1 MFAIGLG
8 GQRNTFEYGVGEYGS
23 TAPRKTICNML
34 IDTHSHIYDEAFD
47 NDRKEVVERAVA
59 EGVSRIILPA
69 IDGESN
75 GRLFDM
81 CREYSDY
88 VVPLMGL
95 HPTSVNDNPRW
106 REELAD
112 VERLLANPP
121 EGIERFYGVGEIG
134 LDLYWSRDWQAEQT
148 EAFRRQV
155 ELALRY
161 NLPIVVHTRDAWEE
175 MAEIIEEYQGRGLR
189 GIFHAFSSDIAMY
202 ERLRGYGD
210 FLFGIGGVVTFKKSA
225 LAEVVKGMQLEDLV
239 VETDAPYLTPAPH
252 RGTRNES
259 SYVRHIA
266 QKIADIKGLDYEQV
280 AATTSA
286 NAKRI
291 FRL

>member
-1 MFAIGLG
+1 
-8 GQRNTFEYGVGEYGS
+8 
-23 TAPRKTICNML
+23 ML

-47 NDRKEVVERAVA
+47 EDRSEVVERARA
-59 EGVSRIILPA
+59 EGIERIILPA

-75 GRLFDM
+75 ERLFAL
-81 CREYSDY
+81 CRECGDY

-95 HPTSVNDNPRW
+95 HPTSVNDNPKW
-106 REELAD
+106 REELTE
-112 VERLLANPP
+112 VERLLDSPP
-121 EGIERFYGVGEIG
+121 EGVERFYGVGEIG

-148 EAFRRQV
+148 EAFRAQV
-155 ELALRY
+155 EMALRR

-175 MAEIIEEYQGRGLR
+175 MATVMEEYIGEGLK
-189 GIFHAFSSDIAMY
+189 GIFHAYSSDVAMY
-202 ERLRGYGD
+202 ERLRKCGD

-225 LAEVVKGMQLEDLV
+225 LAEVVKSMRLKDLV

-259 SYVRHIA
+259 SYVRFVA
-266 QKIADIKGLDYEQV
+266 AKIAELQGVDYEVV
-280 AATTSA
+280 AKHTTA

-291 FRL
+291 FNL

>member
-1 MFAIGLG
+1 
-8 GQRNTFEYGVGEYGS
+8 
-23 TAPRKTICNML
+23 ML

-47 NDRKEVVERAVA
+47 EDRKVVVERART
-59 EGVSRIILPA
+59 EGVERIILPA

-75 GRLFDM
+75 ERLFDL
-81 CREYSDY
+81 CRECGDY

-106 REELAD
+106 CEELAE

-121 EGIERFYGVGEIG
+121 QGVERFYGVGEIG

-148 EAFRRQV
+148 EAFKAQ
-155 ELALRY
+155 LDMALKHD
-161 NLPIVVHTRDAWEE
+161 LPIVVHTRDAWGE
-175 MAEIIEEYQGRGLR
+175 MAAIIEEYRDKGLR
-189 GIFHAFSSDIAMY
+189 GVFHAFSSDVAMY
-202 ERLRGYGD
+202 ERLREYGE

-225 LAEVVKGMQLEDLV
+225 LAEVVKSMRLEDLV

-259 SYVRHIA
+259 SYVRFVA
-266 QKIADIKGLDYEQV
+266 QKIAELQGLDYEVV
-280 AATTSA
+280 AEQTTA

>member
-1 MFAIGLG
+1 
-8 GQRNTFEYGVGEYGS
+8 
-23 TAPRKTICNML
+23 ML

-47 NDRKEVVERAVA
+47 DDRNEVVERARA
-59 EGVSRIILPA
+59 EGVERIILPA

-75 GRLFDM
+75 ERLFDM
-81 CREYSDY
+81 CRACGDY

-106 REELAD
+106 REELAE

-121 EGIERFYGVGEIG
+121 QGVNRFYGVGEIG

-148 EAFRRQV
+148 EAFRAQ
-155 ELALRY
+155 LDMALKY
-161 NLPIVVHTRDAWEE
+161 DLPIVVHTRDAWEE
-175 MAEIIEEYQGRGLR
+175 MAAIIEEYSGKGLR
-189 GIFHAFSSDIAMY
+189 GVFHAFSSDVAMY
-202 ERLRGYGD
+202 ERLKEYGD
-210 FLFGIGGVVTFKKSA
+210 FVFGIGGVVTFKKSA
-225 LAEVVKGMQLEDLV
+225 LAEVVKAMQLEDLV

-259 SYVRHIA
+259 SYVRFVA
-266 QKIADIKGLDYEQV
+266 QKIAELKGVDYEVV
-280 AATTSA
+280 AERTTA

-291 FRL
+291 FGL

>member
-1 MFAIGLG
+1 
-8 GQRNTFEYGVGEYGS
+8 
-23 TAPRKTICNML
+23 ML

-47 NDRKEVVERAVA
+47 GDRKEVVERAIV
-59 EGVSRIILPA
+59 EGVERIVLPA

-75 GRLFDM
+75 ERLFDM
-81 CREYSDY
+81 CREYGDY

-106 REELAD
+106 REELSE

-121 EGIERFYGVGEIG
+121 QGIEGFYGVGEIG

-148 EAFRRQV
+148 EAFRSQ
-155 ELALRY
+155 LDMALKY
-161 NLPIVVHTRDAWEE
+161 DLPIVVHTRDAWEE
-175 MAEIIEEYQGRGLR
+175 MAQIIEEYRGRGLR
-189 GIFHAFSSDIAMY
+189 GIFHAFSADVAMY
-202 ERLRGYGD
+202 ERLRKCGD

-225 LAEVVKGMQLEDLV
+225 LAEAVKVMRLEDLV

-259 SYVRHIA
+259 SYVRFVA
-266 QKIADIKGLDYEQV
+266 AKIAELQGIEYDVV
-280 AATTSA
+280 ADQTTV

-291 FRL
+291 FGL

>member
-1 MFAIGLG
+1 
-8 GQRNTFEYGVGEYGS
+8 
-23 TAPRKTICNML
+23 ML

-47 NDRKEVVERAVA
+47 DDRREVVERARA
-59 EGVSRIILPA
+59 EGVERIILPA

-75 GRLFDM
+75 ERLFEM
-81 CREYSDY
+81 CREYGDY

-106 REELAD
+106 REELAE

-121 EGIERFYGVGEIG
+121 HGIERFYGVGEIG
-134 LDLYWSRDWQAEQT
+134 LDLYWSRDWQAEQS
-148 EAFRRQV
+148 EAFRAQV
-155 ELALRY
+155 ELALKY
-161 NLPIVVHTRDAWEE
+161 DLPIVVHTRDAWEE
-175 MAEIIEEYQGRGLR
+175 MTDIVEEYRDRGLR
-189 GIFHAFSSDIAMY
+189 GIFHAFSADVEMY
-202 ERLRGYGD
+202 ERLRRCGD
-210 FLFGIGGVVTFKKSA
+210 FVFGIGGVVTFKKSA
-225 LAEVVKGMQLEDLV
+225 LAEVVKAMRLEDLV

-259 SYVRHIA
+259 SYVRFVVA
-266 QKIADIKGLDYEQV
+266 KIAELQGVDYEVV
-280 AATTSA
+280 AEQTTA

>member
-1 MFAIGLG
+1 
-8 GQRNTFEYGVGEYGS
+8 
-23 TAPRKTICNML
+23 ML

-47 NDRKEVVERAVA
+47 EDRSEVVERARA
-59 EGVSRIILPA
+59 EGIERIILPA

-75 GRLFDM
+75 ERLFAL
-81 CREYSDY
+81 CRECGDY

-95 HPTSVNDNPRW
+95 HPTSVNDNPKW
-106 REELAD
+106 CEELTE
-112 VERLLANPP
+112 VERLLDSPP
-121 EGIERFYGVGEIG
+121 EGVERFYGVGEIG

-148 EAFRRQV
+148 EAFRAQV
-155 ELALRY
+155 EMALRR

-175 MAEIIEEYQGRGLR
+175 MAMVMEEYSGRGLK
-189 GIFHAFSSDIAMY
+189 GIFHAYSSDVAMY
-202 ERLRGYGD
+202 DRLRKCGD

-225 LAEVVKGMQLEDLV
+225 LAEVVKSMRLKDLV

-259 SYVRHIA
+259 SYLRFVA
-266 QKIADIKGLDYEQV
+266 AKIAELQGVDYEVV
-280 AATTSA
+280 AKHTTT

-291 FRL
+291 FNL

>member
-1 MFAIGLG
+1 
-8 GQRNTFEYGVGEYGS
+8 
-23 TAPRKTICNML
+23 ML

-47 NDRKEVVERAVA
+47 DDRNEVVERARA
-59 EGVSRIILPA
+59 EGVERIILPA

-75 GRLFDM
+75 ERLFDM
-81 CREYSDY
+81 CRACGDY

-106 REELAD
+106 REELGE

-121 EGIERFYGVGEIG
+121 QGVNRFYGVGEIG

-148 EAFRRQV
+148 EAFRAQ
-155 ELALRY
+155 LDMALKY
-161 NLPIVVHTRDAWEE
+161 DLPIVVHTRDAWEE
-175 MAEIIEEYQGRGLR
+175 MAAIIEEYSGKGLR
-189 GIFHAFSSDIAMY
+189 GVFHAFSSDVAMY
-202 ERLRGYGD
+202 ERLKEYGD
-210 FLFGIGGVVTFKKSA
+210 FVFGIGGVVTFKKSA
-225 LAEVVKGMQLEDLV
+225 LAEVVKAMQLDDLV

-259 SYVRHIA
+259 SYVHFVA
-266 QKIADIKGLDYEQV
+266 QKIAELKGVEYEVV
-280 AATTSA
+280 AERTTA

-291 FRL
+291 FGL